1 MAFGI
6 PSALSNLLGL
16 DTGDTWQDRL
26 REAAYKSPSGTR
38 IKFLYE
44 DVSRTGTKRGT
55 AFEFPGVDGA
65 YVQQRGVGA
74 RRYPLTCYF
83 TGADCDRVATAFE
96 KALYE
101 PGRGKLEHPVYGPV
115 DVVPFGD
122 ITRDDRLKTA
132 ANQVSVEVT
141 FWTSLESVY
150 PANKIDAKSEIDAA
164 LGDFDVEAA
173 QEFDSKSDLSTLAKA
188 ANAKGTIK
196 SMLRDVS
203 AALRAASDSVT
214 QVRREF
220 DDNLRLVNFGID
232 VLIGQPLLLAQQ
244 VVNLIKAPG
253 RALAGIQSRL
263 AGYLA
268 LAHRIFDSDAGR
280 VEQAALPVAAIGLA
294 IKKKND
300 FHVADLFAMASV
312 AGSVVAVTNTQ
323 FRTKPEALN
332 AAADLV
338 DLFDEVTAWR
348 EAALEAFEDDDPGGA
363 SAALLRA
370 VSLAAGYLVEVSY
383 QLVPERRV
391 FLDRD
396 RTIVDVAAEFYGVV
410 DEKLDLLI
418 QSNDLTGDEI
428 LELQAGRAI
437 VYYPE

>member
-1 MAFGI
+1 MPLGV

-16 DTGDTWQDRL
+16 DTGESWQDRL
-26 REAAYKSPSGTR
+26 REAAYVSPSGTR

-44 DVSRTGTKRGT
+44 DVQRVGTKRGT

-65 YVQQRGVGA
+65 YVQQRGIGA
-74 RRYPLTCYF
+74 RRYPLICYF
-83 TGADCDRVATAFE
+83 GGADCDRVATAFE

-101 PGRGKLEHPVYGPV
+101 SGRGKLEHPVYGAI

-150 PANKIDAKSEIDAA
+150 PASKVDAKSEIDAA

-173 QEFDSKSDLSTLAKA
+173 QEFDGKTDLSTLAKA
-188 ANAKGTIK
+188 ANAKGTVK
-196 SMLRDVS
+196 SFLRDVS
-203 AALRAASDSVT
+203 ATLRTASDSVT

-244 VVNLIKAPG
+244 VVNLVKAPG
-253 RALAGIQSRL
+253 RALAGIRSRL

-268 LAHRIFDSDAGR
+268 LAERIFGSPAGT
-280 VEQAALPVAAIGLA
+280 VVQAELPVVAIGLA
-294 IKKKND
+294 IKKKNE
-300 FHVADLFAMASV
+300 FHIADLFAMASV
-312 AGSVVAVTNTQ
+312 AGAVVACTNNQ

-338 DLFDEVTAWR
+338 DLFDAVTAWR
-348 EAALEAFEDDDPGGA
+348 EDALGAFEDEDPGGA

-370 VSLAAGYLVEVSY
+370 VALTAGYLVAVSF
-383 QLVPERRV
+383 QLVPERRIV
-391 FLDRD
+391 LDRD
-396 RTIVDVAAEFYGVV
+396 RTIIDAAAELYGVV

-428 LELQAGRAI
+428 LELPRGKTL